1 MPRLVIPA
9 VLALFLASI
18 AVADAPDP
26 AKVAELIHQLGA
38 DAYDARDAAERAL
51 IDIGRAALPAI
62 QAAAQDPDP
71 EVRQRILVILAAI
84 TKPRWQRDVASAIVQ
99 ARQEHKPILVFSTIG
114 EPDGWS

>member
-1 MPRLVIPA
+1 MPRLAIPA

-18 AVADAPDP
+18 ALADAPDL

-38 DAYDARDAAERAL
+38 DAYDARAAAEKAL
-51 IDIGRAALPAI
+51 IDIGRAALPAV

-71 EVRQRILVILAAI
+71 EVRQRIQAILAAI
-84 TKPRWQRDVASAIVQ
+84 TKPRWQRDVVSAVAE
-99 ARQEHKPILVFSTIG
+99 ARQSHKPILVFSTIG